1 MTSTSEVPQPVLP
14 PASGAWRMGDHPGS
28 RRFVE
33 IGDLDLERGGRL
45 NSVQLAYETWGELS
59 PAGDNAVL
67 IQHALTG
74 DSHVVGAAGPGH
86 ATPGWWSGLIGPGR
100 PLDTDR
106 WFVLAANVLGG
117 CQGTTGPSSRA
128 TDGHPYGSRFP
139 YLTVRDQ
146 VAAELALAGSLG
158 IERWALVVGGSMG
171 GMRALEWA
179 ITQPERVA
187 RLFVLASTA
196 AATGDQIAWCAAQ
209 LAAIRADAGF
219 NGGDYYDAE
228 PGKGP
233 HLGLGV
239 ARRIAHTT
247 YRSEQE
253 INLRFGRLPQQ
264 GEDPLGGGGRFAVES
279 YLDHHA
285 EKLTYR
291 FDANSYLV
299 LTEAMNSHDIG
310 RGRGG
315 VAAALSR
322 ITARTAVAAI
332 ESDRLYP
339 PDQNAEIAAGIA
351 DCAPLRVV
359 ASPYGHDGFLIEVAQ
374 VGEIL
379 AELLGE
385 HALCGRV
392 DGQAG

>member
-1 MTSTSEVPQPVLP
+1 MTSTSEASLPVLP
-14 PASGAWRMGDHPGS
+14 PASGAWRVGDHAGA
-28 RRFVE
+28 RRFLE
-33 IGDLDLERGGRL
+33 IGDLALERGGRL
-45 NSVQLAYETWGELS
+45 NSVQVAYETWGELS
-59 PAGDNAVL
+59 AGGDNAVL
-67 IQHALTG
+67 VEHALTG
-74 DSHVVGAAGPGH
+74 DSHVVGPPGPGH
-86 ATPGWWSGLIGPGR
+86 PTAGWWSGLIGPGR

-106 WFVLAANVLGG
+106 WFVIASNVLGG

-128 TDGHPYGSRFP
+128 ADGHPYGSRFP
-139 YLTVRDQ
+139 YITVRDQ
-146 VAAELALAGSLG
+146 VAAEVALADELG
-158 IERWALVVGGSMG
+158 IIRWALVVGGSMG

-179 ITQPERVA
+179 ITESQRVE

-196 AATGDQIAWCAAQ
+196 AATGDQIAWSAAQ

-253 INLRFGRLPQQ
+253 INLRFGRLPQV
-264 GEDPLGGGGRFAVES
+264 GADPLGGGGRFAVES

-291 FDANSYLV
+291 FDANSYLA

-315 VAAALSR
+315 VSAALSR
-322 ITARTAVAAI
+322 VTGRTAVAAI
-332 ESDRLYP
+332 SSDRLYTP
-339 PDQNAEIAAGIA
+339 EQNAELAAGIA
-351 DCAPLRVV
+351 TCAPLRVID
-359 ASPYGHDGFLIEVAQ
+359 SPYGHDGFLVEVDH

-385 HALCGRV
+385 RTLCNS
-392 DGQAG
+392 

>member
-1 MTSTSEVPQPVLP
+1 MTSTQEAAQPVVP
-14 PASGAWRMGDHPGS
+14 PASGAWRVGDHPGD

-33 IGDLDLERGGRL
+33 IGDLALERGGRL
-45 NSVQLAYETWGELS
+45 NSVRVAYETWGELS
-59 PAGDNAVL
+59 PTGDNAVL
-67 IQHALTG
+67 VLHALTG
-74 DSHVVGAAGPGH
+74 DSHVVGTAGPGH
-86 ATPGWWSGLIGPGR
+86 PTPGWWAELIGPGR
-100 PLDTDR
+100 PLDTDQ
-106 WFVLAANVLGG
+106 WFVVAPNVLGG
-117 CQGTTGPSSRA
+117 CQGTTGPSSLA
-128 TDGHPYGSRFP
+128 ADGHPYGSRFP

-146 VAAELALAGSLG
+146 VAAEVALADELG
-158 IERWALVVGGSMG
+158 IDRWSLVVGGSMG

-179 ITQPERVA
+179 VTEPDRVA
-187 RLFVLASTA
+187 KLFVLACTA

-219 NGGDYYDAE
+219 NRGDYYDAE
-228 PGKGP
+228 AGKGP

-253 INLRFGRLPQQ
+253 INLRFGRLAQP

-285 EKLTYR
+285 EKLTHR
-291 FDANSYLV
+291 FDANSYIV
-299 LTEAMNSHDIG
+299 LTETMNSHDVG

-315 VAAALSR
+315 VAAALGR
-322 ITARTAVAAI
+322 VTARTAVAAI

-339 PDQNAEIAAGIA
+339 PHLNAEIAAGIA
-351 DCAPLRVV
+351 NCAPLTVIG
-359 ASPYGHDGFLIEVAQ
+359 SPYGHDGFLVEVAR

-379 AELLGE
+379 AELLDE
-385 HALCGRV
+385 DTRCDAP
-392 DGQAG
+392 

>member
-1 MTSTSEVPQPVLP
+1 MTSPSEASRPVQPVLP
-14 PASGAWRMGDHPGS
+14 PASGAWRVGDEAGA
-28 RRFVE
+28 RRFLE
-33 IGDLDLERGGRL
+33 IGDLALERGGRL
-45 NSVQLAYETWGELS
+45 KSVQVAYETWGELS

-67 IQHALTG
+67 VEHALTG
-74 DSHVVGAAGPGH
+74 DSHVVGPAGAGH
-86 ATPGWWSGLIGPGR
+86 PTAGWWSGLIGPGR

-106 WFVLAANVLGG
+106 WFVIASNVLGG
-117 CQGTTGPSSRA
+117 CQGSTGPSSRA
-128 TDGHPYGSRFP
+128 ADGHPYGSRFP

-146 VAAELALAGSLG
+146 VAAEVALADQLG
-158 IERWALVVGGSMG
+158 VDRWALVVGGSMG

-179 ITQPERVA
+179 ITEPERVQ

-219 NGGDYYDAE
+219 NNGDYYDAE
-228 PGKGP
+228 AGKGP

-247 YRSEQE
+247 YRSEEE
-253 INLRFGRLPQQ
+253 INLRFGRLPQT

-285 EKLTYR
+285 EKLTHR

-299 LTEAMNSHDIG
+299 LTEAMNSHDVG

-322 ITARTAVAAI
+322 VSARTAVAAI
-332 ESDRLYP
+332 VSDRLYTP
-339 PDQNAEIAAGIA
+339 QQNAEIAAGIA
-351 DCAPLRVV
+351 DCGRLQVID
-359 ASPYGHDGFLIEVAQ
+359 SPYGHDGFLVEVDH

-385 HALCGRV
+385 QALCTS
-392 DGQAG
+392 